1 MSGESTDPAAELS
14 LRHLLA
20 RAALIEQRVRRAVD
34 ARQTTDPHPDDAF
47 RGLYLDDQ
55 TVRRLLDEGRTTTGP
70 DEADADRLAA
80 AEAWADQAD
89 ALRAGSGVA
98 GSRMADSGAAAT
110 WAGSGTVGSLR
121 RVAGTE
127 VGPEAGA
134 TGVGVGVRVGAGAGD
149 EAGADAGVEG
159 VAETGTGP
167 PAHASGPGGRPTRL
181 RALTREFGLT
191 ALDVEILLIALVPD
205 LDDRFEQFYAYL
217 NDDVTRQ
224 RPTAGLALGL
234 CGVSAADA
242 RARGRLDPAAPLRAG
257 GLLLVEEPDRPF
269 LARALRV
276 PDRVTAHLLGH
287 DTPDTRVADLL
298 ASWHGDP
305 GTGWRRTPGA
315 GDPAPL
321 ARAITSGVGLTYL
334 REEQGG
340 AGTALA
346 TAALAR
352 AGRAVIGVDLE
363 RLAADPHPTD
373 AVRALVREARLT
385 GAGLVGA
392 PIDPL
397 TREKPE
403 VIRLV
408 AEADLPVIL
417 VGRAPWDAT
426 WSARPPLLLPAP
438 RVGPAARA
446 ALWEQAHPAP
456 LAAGLDLT
464 RVLSPFLLTPAQ
476 VAQAARSAAQVAT
489 LNGGEVQAD
498 DVRAGARAQ
507 NAAGLD
513 RLARRIEPAVTWN
526 DLVLPTDPLA
536 QLRELAARARHRDRV
551 LGEWGMRPGGGRGR
565 GVAALFAG
573 DSGTGKTMSAEVIAA
588 DLGLDLYTVDLATVI
603 DKYVGETEK
612 NLERIFSEAAGING
626 VLLFDEADAIFGK
639 RSEVKD
645 AHDRYANVESAYL
658 LQRMES
664 FDGLAILSTNLRA
677 NLDDAFTRRLD
688 LVVDFPMPDA
698 EQRRVLWERCLG
710 PLLPRAEGLDLDF
723 CAESFELAGGNIRSV
738 AVTAAYL
745 AAESGG
751 PVRMEDLIHA
761 VQREY
766 QKLGRLTLAS
776 EFGEYVG
783 LLV

>member
-1 MSGESTDPAAELS
+1 MSEETTHPAHDLS

-20 RAALIEQRVRRAVD
+20 RAALVEERVRRAVG
-34 ARQTTDPHPDDAF
+34 ARQATDPNPDDAF

-55 TVRRLLDEGRTTTGP
+55 TVRRLLDEGRTTAGP
-70 DEADADRLAA
+70 DATDADQLAA

-89 ALRAGSGVA
+89 ALRAGA
-98 GSRMADSGAAAT
+98 GERGEPGRLQKRA
-110 WAGSGTVGSLR
+110 
-121 RVAGTE
+121 
-127 VGPEAGA
+127 EAI
-134 TGVGVGVRVGAGAGD
+134 TG
-149 EAGADAGVEG
+149 
-159 VAETGTGP
+159 
-167 PAHASGPGGRPTRL
+167 PTRL

-191 ALDVEILLIALVPD
+191 SLDVEILLIALVPD

-224 RPTAGLALGL
+224 RPSAGLALGL

-242 RARGRLDPAAPLRAG
+242 QARGRLHPAAPLRAG
-257 GLLLVEEPDRPF
+257 GLLLIDEPERPF

-287 DTPDTRVADLL
+287 DTPDPRVADVL
-298 ASWHGDP
+298 APWHGDP
-305 GTGWRRTPGA
+305 GTSWRQTPGT

-321 ARAITSGVGLTYL
+321 ARAIANGVGLTYV

-346 TAALAR
+346 AAALSH
-352 AGRAVIGVDLE
+352 AGRSVIGVDLE

-373 AVRALVREARLT
+373 AVRTLVREARLT

-397 TREKPE
+397 TRENPA

-438 RVGPAARA
+438 RVGPEARA
-446 ALWEQAHPAP
+446 ALWRQAHPAP
-456 LAAGLDLT
+456 LAADLDLT

-489 LNGGEVQAD
+489 LNGGEVQAE

-513 RLARRIEPAVTWN
+513 RLARRIEPAVTWD
-526 DLVLPTDPLA
+526 DLVLPSDPLA

-612 NLERIFSEAAGING
+612 NLEKIFSEAAGING

-745 AAESGG
+745 AAESDG

-783 LLV
+783 LLR

>member
-1 MSGESTDPAAELS
+1 MTDEHTDQHRQLS
-14 LRHLLA
+14 LRHVLA
-20 RAALIEQRVRRAVD
+20 RAALIEERVRRAID
-34 ARQTTDPHPDDAF
+34 ARQATDPNPDDAF
-47 RGLYLDDQ
+47 RGLYLDDH
-55 TVRRLLDEGRTTTGP
+55 TVRRLLDEGRTTTDP
-70 DEADADRLAA
+70 DPTDADRLAA
-80 AEAWADQAD
+80 AEAWADQAEARIPGD
-89 ALRAGSGVA
+89 TGRGDLGRAGRGAS
-98 GSRMADSGAAAT
+98 ADTDTDTPKVTAT
-110 WAGSGTVGSLR
+110 AV
-121 RVAGTE
+121 
-127 VGPEAGA
+127 
-134 TGVGVGVRVGAGAGD
+134 
-149 EAGADAGVEG
+149 
-159 VAETGTGP
+159 P
-167 PAHASGPGGRPTRL
+167 PHTRL
-181 RALTREFGLT
+181 RALAHTFALT
-191 ALDVEILLIALVPD
+191 PLDVEVLLIALVPD

-224 RPTAGLALGL
+224 RPSAGLALSL
-234 CGVSAADA
+234 CGVSPADA
-242 RARGRLDPAAPLRAG
+242 RARERLDPAAPLCAG

-276 PDRVTAHLLGH
+276 PDRVTAHLLGG
-287 DTPDTRVADLL
+287 DTPDPRVADVL
-298 ASWHGDP
+298 ASWHGAP
-305 GTGWRRTPGA
+305 GTDWRQAPGA

-321 ARAITSGVGLTYL
+321 ARAIAGGVGLTYL

-346 TAALAR
+346 AAALAR
-352 AGRAVIGVDLE
+352 AGRSVIGVDLE

-373 AVRALVREARLT
+373 AVRILVREARLT

-408 AEADLPVIL
+408 AEAELPVVL

-426 WSARPPLLLPAP
+426 WSTRPPLLLPAP
-438 RVGPAARA
+438 RVGPAERA
-446 ALWEQAHPAP
+446 ELWQRAHPAP
-456 LAAGLDLT
+456 LPHDLDLP
-464 RVLSPFLLTPAQ
+464 RLLSPFLLTPAQ
-476 VAQAARSAAQVAT
+476 VRQAAHSATQIA
-489 LNGGEVQAD
+489 LLDGGALRAEH
-498 DVRAGARAQ
+498 VRAGARAQ

-513 RLARRIEPAVTWN
+513 RLARRIEPAVTWT
-526 DLVLPTDPLA
+526 DLVLPADPLA

-551 LGEWGMRPGGGRGR
+551 LGDWAMRPGGGRGR
-565 GVAALFAG
+565 GGAALFAG

-612 NLERIFSEAAGING
+612 NLEKIFSEAAGING